1 MTANGA
7 AYTGLLEVID
17 GIYAE
22 TRDRKDMQDVFVAFA
37 GELYYATI
45 ENYEGGPYVPPEQ
58 RLPDRW
64 KPFYETYRSRRNEKE
79 ADLKQRADEIGEHRF
94 PREEIGAAWNR
105 LMSGDVPDE
114 VRRIWKASSPP
125 RKSGHAIAKAAGVQ
139 LKDFVFW
146 MVVLRDH
153 GWMSEDV
160 VQGEHLYANQEAF
173 LRGRPNLGDDR
184 HRKGAGAIRRS
195 GGIDRSPQGRL
206 RGVHGDDA
214 NATWPRNN
222 HAASSLDEEKA
233 LLAVCGFPAISEA
246 DRRAKAT

>member
-1 MTANGA
+1 MFRKLKQALTWDSDFDSAWRRVESLPSGSESRTWTRRIAEKKAYWREQGKRQKMTANGA

-173 LRGRPNLGDDR
+173 LRGRPNLGDDM
-184 HRKGAGAIRRS
+184 
-195 GGIDRSPQGRL
+195 
-206 RGVHGDDA
+206 
-214 NATWPRNN
+214 
-222 HAASSLDEEKA
+222 KA
-233 LLAVCGFPAISEA
+233 LLENLS
-246 DRRAKAT
+246 